1 MIPADAAQGLVVHGL
16 GIDADAPDPQPL
28 QGFQLAPG
36 DGIWPSRLHGV
47 LPGIGEQL
55 HHPVHQAGE
64 IRLCQRGRR
73 SAAHVH
79 RPQPLLRLT
88 EQLFRLFQLPQE
100 RVQIGR
106 DQLALAHGLAGE
118 GAVRA
123 TRPAKGNRNIQ
134 VGFLRAG
141 FGQRPL
147 HLHDLPEQRY
157 LFRQHV
163 EDPLHPGAGLVH
175 GQAVCQPFVD
185 QPGGADTRQ
194 RSPRGPLSRQPL
206 EQLVQRDLAQPLDK
220 PLFDQLLPLRLHR
233 GQQQRLFLPLPAC
246 GKAAPAFHARAFESV
261 PNEQRRLPFD
271 RLRVHRKSVDMIKQ
285 LHDLAKL
292 VGQPFQRRLENDL
305 PRVLHACSSRS
316 RPATVA
322 SPWPGHAVIWGVR

>member
-1 MIPADAAQGLVVHGL
+1 MEQFFRFFQF
-16 GIDADAPDPQPL
+16 PQK
-28 QGFQLAPG
+28 
-36 DGIWPSRLHGV
+36 
-47 LPGIGEQL
+47 
-55 HHPVHQAGE
+55 
-64 IRLCQRGRR
+64 
-73 SAAHVH
+73 
-79 RPQPLLRLT
+79 
-88 EQLFRLFQLPQE
+88 
-100 RVQIGR
+100 RVQIRR

-123 TRPAKGNRNIQ
+123 ARPAKGNRNIQ

-147 HLHDLPEQRY
+147 HLHDLPEQLH

-163 EDPLHPGAGLVH
+163 KSLLHPDAGLVH

-194 RSPRGPLSRQPL
+194 RAPRGPLSRQPL
-206 EQLVQRDLAQPLDK
+206 EQLVQRDLAQPLDE

-271 RLRVHRKSVDMIKQ
+271 CLRVHRKPVDVIKQ

-292 VGQPFQRRLENDL
+292 VGQPFQWRLKNDL
-305 PRVLHACSSRS
+305 PRVLHACSSRF